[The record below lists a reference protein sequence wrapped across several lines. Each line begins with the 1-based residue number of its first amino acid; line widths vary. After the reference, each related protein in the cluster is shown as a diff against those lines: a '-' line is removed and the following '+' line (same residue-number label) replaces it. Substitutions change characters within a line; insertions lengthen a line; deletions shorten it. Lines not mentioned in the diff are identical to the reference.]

1 MVTIFDTSSVHT
13 DIDIGELCMYTIKNI
28 WLEKEKYLEKQKKP
42 ALMLK

>member
-13 DIDIGELCMYTIKNI
+13 DIDIVGLCMYTIENI

-42 ALMLK
+42 ALMLR

>member
-1 MVTIFDTSSVHT
+1 MVTIFDTSRVET
-13 DIDIGELCMYTIKNI
+13 DIDIVGLCMYTIENI